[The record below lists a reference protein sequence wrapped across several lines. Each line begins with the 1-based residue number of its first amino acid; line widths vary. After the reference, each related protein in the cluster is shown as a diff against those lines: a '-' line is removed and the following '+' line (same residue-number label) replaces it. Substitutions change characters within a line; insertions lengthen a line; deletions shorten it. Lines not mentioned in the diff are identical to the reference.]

1 MEEDNLLN
9 VEKEKRNYHNIVE
22 DITNRKDITIKFTEK
37 RDDNKLFNSSIA
49 FTTFEE
55 KLIVITKERI
65 PKYLLEKEDKSLI
78 NEYIQGLLVHE
89 AGHWKYTLK
98 ENVNLKRDSHL
109 GLIDEKENEYH
120 VSKKQVVKIL
130 LNIIYDKIVD
140 SNIELDLRYN
150 YGNKLKF
157 SNKIIRKGFKND
169 IKNVSPEIKEIL
181 NNIFNFITFENL
193 YKGDKKIRK
202 NIIKQSDLDKNKKE
216 KINNILNEINDHLDD
231 LSFEI
236 AIKPVREKFDKIYD
250 LIIELYDI
258 FNIPF
263 LNLKIKD
270 NTINNV
276 GGNKTIQGDKE
287 ISIDEENKEKN
298 NTNKKEDSI
307 FNEIEL
313 EGYGKGNG
321 ENIPTPPYNTTRW
334 DKIISRNITE
344 VNKIL
349 NNLEKS
355 ITLHMNKKRNTKKGR
370 LMSEK
375 LTNMVLQSKIN
386 PLIKT
391 KSRIK
396 EKKGKEK
403 PYIAI
408 LTDLSGSMNQRKAE
422 DVLSIITEIGSEWLE
437 NKKFSNIVFA
447 RNYQKIV
454 SFNENNDIARG
465 RVGGI
470 KDGDLHTR
478 GTKLSKPLEEY
489 KKLFKQISDINK
501 TKLFIIVTDYRVYS
515 EDLKE
520 SKKHLEKIRDT
531 GVQIMSINIGNV
543 KKENKN
549 EIIKKEDEEVYI
561 NDLTELPE
569 KFIEKYITLCQKK
582 ENTFK

>member
-1 MEEDNLLN
+1 MN

-49 FTTFEE
+49 FTAFEE

-65 PKYLLEKEDKSLI
+65 PKYLLAKEDKSLI